1 MLGWLKH
8 KGRKEKGNIKET
20 IAYTILGI
28 VIAFLINQT
37 LAFALSTD
45 MPIVAVESN
54 SMVPTFYRGDILIIQ
69 GVRSPEDYA
78 NFLNVGDIIVFSPEG
93 HEVPVVHRIIKINPD
108 GTYQTMGD
116 ANNNRQLPFEKR
128 IRPEQIHGKMI
139 FRIPYLGWVKIGFMD
154 YVLPNMVPIS
164 FIIIVSLV
172 FYNFYVKRY

>member
-1 MLGWLKH
+1 MLKKDEGKN
-8 KGRKEKGNIKET
+8 GDEGIKET

-37 LAFALSTD
+37 MAYALATD

-69 GVRSPEDYA
+69 GVRNPADYA
-78 NFLNVGDIIVFSPEG
+78 KFLKVGDIIVFSPEG
-93 HEVPVVHRIIKINPD
+93 HEVPVVHRIVKINPD

-139 FRIPYLGWVKIGFMD
+139 LRIPYLGWVKIGFTE
-154 YVLPNMVPIS
+154 YVLPNIVPIS
-164 FIIIVSLV
+164 IIIVVSLLL
-172 FYNFYVKRY
+172 YNLYDKKY